1 MILHRRWHRHSSHIF
16 RFVLSFVL
24 VSCVFVDGVS
34 VRADAPA
41 QPNQRDGQAAPQT
54 ASQTAPQRQAKFDP
68 AEVGT
73 NFDITSQVTRPIT
86 YVIPSA
92 VKPLE
97 LPAGTINVALLGV
110 DTRPQFKYKNTDV
123 IVIASINPDIPAVT
137 MLSIP
142 RDTLVYIPRRYVWKV
157 NQAYAIGGFELFKKT
172 ILYNFGI
179 QVDHYAMVN
188 FEALVHTVDLLGS
201 VDVVATCPIYHV
213 FPRDPYYIG
222 NRVVARDYIDQL
234 TGEVYPAGTLVPTQT
249 IDLPKPGVYSLNGLQ
264 ALAYVRARKGIPGG
278 DVDRGRREIRMI
290 RAIFAKA
297 KQLGTVTKIPDLL
310 TRFDQDLQTDFAL
323 PDLLSLAG
331 MANNVNDAVIR
342 SRFLDK
348 GGNNGQAVTD
358 ATIYAGGVS
367 NAFWRARR
375 DYLQDTLTVALNQR
389 VNESIPIEVING
401 TSDAG
406 FAAAAA
412 DRLNELGFRVT
423 EIKAASE
430 PTAESSIVD
439 HTMTR
444 KGSAVP
450 LLTRSFDIKAT
461 NVITDPQPE
470 GVRYSIV
477 VGPDFNTCYYAKS
490 LQASGS
496 AEIDTFGAPT
506 EPEVAL
512 PDTVDVTAPF
522 ITPSPTVL
530 PTVPPTPEP
539 VMPTALPTEAPI
551 AIPTVGVVAT
561 PEPTLAPPTPA
572 PTQVAAATLAT
583 GRDALVIVPR
593 GDVVNVRLTPSIRAR
608 IIGKLTGGQQAVII
622 GRSTDGAWL
631 EVRVGR
637 RVGWVARSVVQVT
650 GDVAGV
656 PVGR

>member
-1 MILHRRWHRHSSHIF
+1 MVRHHRFNAFYTLFARV
-16 RFVLSFVL
+16 VLSVGL
-24 VSCVFVDGVS
+24 VGGMFVDGAL

-41 QPNQRDGQAAPQT
+41 QPNQQAAHVAIHNFVEQAAPQGV
-54 ASQTAPQRQAKFDP
+54 AEFNP
-68 AEVGT
+68 AEVGA

-110 DTRPQFKYKNTDV
+110 DSRPQFKYKNTDV

-188 FEALVHTVDLLGS
+188 FEALVHTVDLLSS

-222 NRVVARDYIDQL
+222 NRVVARDYTDQL

-310 TRFDQDLQTDFAL
+310 TRFEEDLQTDFTL

-348 GGNNGQAVTD
+348 GGGNGQAVTD
-358 ATIYAGGVS
+358 ATIYVGGVS
-367 NAFWRARR
+367 NGFWRARR

-406 FAAAAA
+406 FAVAAA

-423 EIKAASE
+423 EIKAAPE

-522 ITPSPTVL
+522 VTPSPTPE
-530 PTVPPTPEP
+530 PTV
-539 VMPTALPTEAPI
+539 APTEAPT
-551 AIPTVGVVAT
+551 AIVVAT
-561 PEPTLAPPTPA
+561 PEPTLAPPTLA
-572 PTQVAAATLAT
+572 PTQVAAATLTT

-593 GDVVNVRLTPSIRAR
+593 GDVVNLRLTPSIRAR

-631 EVRVGR
+631 EVRVGQ

-650 GDVAGV
+650 GDVSVVTEGV
-656 PVGR
+656 PVQR

>member
-1 MILHRRWHRHSSHIF
+1 MIHHRHNFHF
-16 RFVLSFVL
+16 VRFVLTVVL
-24 VSCVFVDGVS
+24 VGCVFGDGAS
-34 VRADAPA
+34 VRAHASATPHQLAA
-41 QPNQRDGQAAPQT
+41 QPAPQQFVAQASPQGQAE
-54 ASQTAPQRQAKFDP
+54 FDP
-68 AEVGT
+68 ATAGAD
-73 NFDITSQVTRPIT
+73 FQITAQVTHPIT

-92 VKPLE
+92 VTPLD

-123 IVIASINPDIPAVT
+123 IVIASINPEIPSVT

-179 QVDHYAMVN
+179 KVDHYAMVN
-188 FEALVHTVDLLGS
+188 FEALIHTVDLLGS
-201 VDVVATCPIYHV
+201 VDVVATCPIYHI
-213 FPRDPYYIG
+213 FPKDPYYIG
-222 NRVVARDYIDQL
+222 NRVVARDYTNQL
-234 TGEVYPAGTLVPTQT
+234 TGEVYHAGTLVPTQT

-297 KQLGTVTKIPDLL
+297 KQLGTVTKIPELL
-310 TRFDQDLQTDFAL
+310 TQFDQDLQTDFTL

-331 MANNVNDAVIR
+331 SANNINDAVIR

-348 GGNNGQAVTD
+348 GGSNGQAVTD

-367 NAFWRARR
+367 NGYWRARR

-389 VNESIPIEVING
+389 VNESISIEVING

-406 FAAAAA
+406 FAVAAA

-423 EIKAASE
+423 QIKAAPE
-430 PTAESSIVD
+430 PMAESSIVD

-450 LLTRSFDIKAT
+450 LLTRSFDIQPSS
-461 NVITDPQPE
+461 VITDPQPE

-496 AEIDTFGAPT
+496 TEIDTFGAPT
-506 EPEVAL
+506 DPEVAL

-522 ITPSPTVL
+522 VTPSPT
-530 PTVPPTPEP
+530 PEP
-539 VMPTALPTEAPI
+539 TATDVVTPTTI
-551 AIPTVGVVAT
+551 VVAT
-561 PEPTLAPPTPA
+561 PEPTGLPA
-572 PTQVAAATLAT
+572 LSPIQATTTTQVTNP
-583 GRDALVIVPR
+583 DALVVVPR
-593 GDVVNVRLTPSIRAR
+593 GDVVNVRLTPNIRAK
-608 IIGKLTGGQQAVII
+608 IIGKLASGQQAVIV
-622 GRSTDGAWL
+622 GRSNDGAWL
-631 EVRVGR
+631 KVQLGR

-656 PVGR
+656 PLGR

>member
-1 MILHRRWHRHSSHIF
+1 MVRHHLRHRSWHRHTV
-16 RFVLSFVL
+16 RFVLAGVL
-24 VSCVFVDGVS
+24 VGCVLGDGSNRYSVHANVQLQSNPQNASVAAQNFVE
-34 VRADAPA
+34 
-41 QPNQRDGQAAPQT
+41 
-54 ASQTAPQRQAKFDP
+54 QTAPLAVTNFNP
-68 AEVGT
+68 AEIGT
-73 NFDITSQVTRPIT
+73 TFQVTSQVTRPIT
-86 YVIPSA
+86 YIVPSA

-97 LPAGTINVALLGV
+97 LPPGTINVALLGV

-123 IVIASINPDIPAVT
+123 IVIASINPDIPSVT

-157 NQAYAIGGFELFKKT
+157 NQAYAIGGFDLLKKT
-172 ILYNFGI
+172 LLYNFGI
-179 QVDHYAMVN
+179 SVDHYAMVN

-213 FPRDPYYIG
+213 FPKDPYYIG
-222 NRVVARDYIDQL
+222 NRMVAKDYTNQL
-234 TGEVYPAGTLVPTQT
+234 TGEIYKAGTLVPTQT
-249 IDLPKPGVYSLNGLQ
+249 IDLPKPGVYSLDGLQ

-297 KQLGTVTKIPDLL
+297 KQLGTLTKIPDLL
-310 TRFDQDLQTDFAL
+310 TQFGQDLQTDFTL

-331 MANNVNDAVIR
+331 SANSINDAVIR

-348 GGNNGQAVTD
+348 GGANGQAITD

-367 NAFWRARR
+367 NEFWRARR

-406 FAAAAA
+406 FAVAAA
-412 DRLNELGFRVT
+412 DRLNELGFRVA
-423 EIKAASE
+423 EIKAA
-430 PTAESSIVD
+430 PQPYAESMIVD
-439 HTMTR
+439 HTMTK

-450 LLTRSFDIKAT
+450 LLTRSFDIKLT

-470 GVRYSIV
+470 GIRYSVV
-477 VGPDFNTCYYAKS
+477 VGADFNTCYYAKS

-496 AEIDTFGAPT
+496 EPIDAFSAPT
-506 EPEVAL
+506 DPEVAL

-522 ITPSPTVL
+522 ATATPIGL
-530 PTVPPTPEP
+530 AAPTPEP
-539 VMPTALPTEAPI
+539 TTTVI
-551 AIPTVGVVAT
+551 A
-561 PEPTLAPPTPA
+561 TPA
-572 PTQVAAATLAT
+572 PTATPAPAIVTSVITPVSAATQA
-583 GRDALVIVPR
+583 GAIVIVPR
-593 GDVVNVRLTPSIRAR
+593 GDVVNIRLTPSTRGR
-608 IIGKLTGGQQAVII
+608 IIGKLSGGQQAIII
-622 GRSTDGAWL
+622 GRSNDGSWL
-631 EVRVGR
+631 EVRAGR
-637 RVGWVARSVVQVT
+637 RVGWVARSVVQVA
-650 GDVAGV
+650 GDVTGV

>member
-1 MILHRRWHRHSSHIF
+1 MFHHRFNIGVTGIAAHTG
-16 RFVLSFVL
+16 RFVLLLVL
-24 VSCVFVDGVS
+24 VGSVLGDGAL
-34 VRADAPA
+34 VRANAPA
-41 QPNQRDGQAAPQT
+41 QPNPQKAQAAPLP
-54 ASQTAPQRQAKFDP
+54 ASQQAAEFAPADVGSQFAPQF
-68 AEVGT
+68 G
-73 NFDITSQVTRPIT
+73 ITSQVTRPIT

-97 LPAGTINVALLGV
+97 LPPGTINVALLGI

-188 FEALVHTVDLLGS
+188 FEALVHTVDLLGG
-201 VDVVATCPIYHV
+201 VNVVATCPIYHI
-213 FPRDPYYIG
+213 FPKDPYYVG
-222 NRVVARDYIDQL
+222 NRVVARDYTDQL

-297 KQLGTVTKIPDLL
+297 KQLGTVTKIPELL
-310 TRFDQDLQTDFAL
+310 TNFGEDMKTDFEL

-331 MANNVNDAVIR
+331 MANHINDTVIR

-348 GGNNGQAVTD
+348 GGSNGQAVSD
-358 ATIYAGGVS
+358 ATIFAGGVS

-401 TSDAG
+401 TADAG
-406 FAAAAA
+406 FAVAAA

-423 EIKAASE
+423 EIKAAPE
-430 PTAESSIVD
+430 PTAESAIVD
-439 HTMTR
+439 HTTTR

-450 LLTRSFDIKAT
+450 LLMRSFDIKAT
-461 NVITDPQPE
+461 NVVTDPQPE
-470 GVRYSIV
+470 GVRYSVI

-496 AEIDTFGAPT
+496 AEIENFGAPAD
-506 EPEVAL
+506 PEVEL

-522 ITPSPTVL
+522 VTPSPT
-530 PTVPPTPEP
+530 PIPPTPTAVTTETP
-539 VMPTALPTEAPI
+539 VA
-551 AIPTVGVVAT
+551 
-561 PEPTLAPPTPA
+561 TLAPTLEPTA
-572 PTQVAAATLAT
+572 VVAAATPA
-583 GRDALVIVPR
+583 GALVIIPR
-593 GDVVNVRLTPSIRAR
+593 GDVVNLRQVPNIRGR
-608 IIGKLTGGQQAVII
+608 IIGKLIGGQQATII
-622 GRSTDGAWL
+622 GRSEDGAWL
-631 EVRVGR
+631 EVRIGR
-637 RVGWVARSVVQVT
+637 RVGWVARSVVQVS

-656 PVGR
+656 VGN